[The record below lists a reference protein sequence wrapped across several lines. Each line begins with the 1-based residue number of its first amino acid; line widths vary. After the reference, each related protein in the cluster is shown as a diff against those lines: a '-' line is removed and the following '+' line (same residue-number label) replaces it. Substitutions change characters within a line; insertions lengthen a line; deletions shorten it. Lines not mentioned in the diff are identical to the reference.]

1 MKDIAV
7 YTESISVWPWH
18 VDYAAQIAAM
28 FGANLTGVC
37 VCPSPETALPSFDA
51 PGFIV
56 EWADQFRQFM
66 EQAVKA
72 EPGFLAEARK
82 HGVEHAAWQVAQGYV
97 PECLGMASDWHDL
110 LVLGCDVAATWGS
123 PAGVGDIMLSCDKPC
138 LIVPTVHDKSFALDC
153 IAIAWDGSMCAL
165 RAVHT
170 ALPLLKR
177 ARRVVLLEHGS
188 AHSPLDGWQPS
199 FDIARY
205 LTQHDLAPQRHPVS
219 ERGKG
224 IGNDLLQAAAQVQ
237 ADLLV
242 MGGYGHSRLRERI
255 AGGATREV
263 LAQTTMPVWMHH

>member
-7 YTESISVWPWH
+7 YTESISAWPWH
-18 VDYAAQIAAM
+18 VSYAAQIAAA

-37 VCPSPETALPSFDA
+37 VCPSPQTALPSFDA

-56 EWADQFRQFM
+56 EWADQFREFM

-123 PAGVGDIMLSCDKPC
+123 PAGVGDIMLGCDKPC
-138 LIVPTVHDKSFALDC
+138 LIVPTVHGKSFALDC
-153 IAIAWDGSMCAL
+153 IAVAWDGSMCAL
-165 RAVHT
+165 RAAHA
-170 ALPLLKR
+170 ALPLLMR
-177 ARRVVLLEHGS
+177 ASRVILLTNGS
-188 AHSPLDGWQPS
+188 AHSALDSWQPS
-199 FDIARY
+199 FDVSRY
-205 LTQHDLAPQRHPVS
+205 LTLHGITPQPQLVTEH
-219 ERGKG
+219 GKG
-224 IGNDLLQAAAQVQ
+224 IGDDLLQAATQMQ

-242 MGGYGHSRLRERI
+242 MGGYGHSRLRERML
-255 AGGATREV
+255 GGATREV
-263 LAQTTMPVWMHH
+263 LAQTTLPVWMHH